1 MVCTR
6 IFFILTLPF
15 LAVSL
20 GSTIPK
26 RDNSTVTASPATMK
40 VSESPARPAIPAA
53 PSANSIPTANS
64 IPPALSVS
72 PSSTRSP
79 EQQVLPGKPA
89 APGKQISTAKS
100 ESAAGTVS
108 TTEPPSPSSNSTCKS
123 IRVRKEWRAL
133 SHAEKADYIK
143 SVKCLARLPSKLLGP
158 SYRRWDDF
166 HFHAYPNSPLIHGF
180 LSTNAKNR
188 GLFSNIGNSENHKGH
203 RLFTFMYERIIQDEC
218 NFQGTIPYWDW
229 SLDYQNITRSP
240 IWSSDPEIGF
250 GSNGSFFGPGSDPDD
265 LDAGVVTDGA
275 FAKFPIYH
283 PGRMML
289 QRNFHLKPPLAL
301 PGHYLGSQWFDPN
314 NLRIISSQTDYSS
327 FIMKLEGNY
336 KQPDGTTLPGP
347 HTIIHSFIGGDMPDL
362 SYAANDIDHVW
373 SVWQT
378 EDPANRTY
386 EYLPT
391 GGFPASL
398 NDELNYMGL
407 WPKTKVRDVMDTLKP
422 PFCYRYE

>member
-6 IFFILTLPF
+6 IFFILALPF

-26 RDNSTVTASPATMK
+26 RDNSTVTASPATIK
-40 VSESPARPAIPAA
+40 LPESPATPAIPAA

-100 ESAAGTVS
+100 ESAAETVS
-108 TTEPPSPSSNSTCKS
+108 RTEPPSPSSNSTCKS

-166 HFHAYPNSPLIHGF
+166 
-180 LSTNAKNR
+180 
-188 GLFSNIGNSENHKGH
+188 
-203 RLFTFMYERIIQDEC
+203 Q
-218 NFQGTIPYWDW
+218 YWDW

-301 PGHYLGSQWFDPN
+301 PGHYLGSQWFASLYNPFQSSSSDPN

-362 SYAANDIDHVW
+362 SYAANDHVW

-378 EDPANRTY
+378 ENPANRTY

-398 NDELNYMGL
+398 DDELNYMGL

>member
-166 HFHAYPNSPLIHGF
+166 QYVHSESRKRIHVRPLF
-180 LSTNAKNR
+180 LPW
-188 GLFSNIGNSENHKGH
+188 H

-362 SYAANDIDHVW
+362 SYAANDHVW

-398 NDELNYMGL
+398 DDELNYMGL

>member
-1 MVCTR
+1 MFPKYSPSYILENIQNCAPAE
-6 IFFILTLPF
+6 IIAHSIQPSAWSALDFFILTLPF

-53 PSANSIPTANS
+53 PSANHTNCNS

-100 ESAAGTVS
+100 ESRQ
-108 TTEPPSPSSNSTCKS
+108 E
-123 IRVRKEWRAL
+123 RKEWRAL

-166 HFHAYPNSPLIHGF
+166 QYVHSESRKRIHI
-180 LSTNAKNR
+180 L
-188 GLFSNIGNSENHKGH
+188 GLVIRLPEYYSITIGH
-203 RLFTFMYERIIQDEC
+203 L
-218 NFQGTIPYWDW
+218 
-229 SLDYQNITRSP
+229 TR
-240 IWSSDPEIGF
+240 
-250 GSNGSFFGPGSDPDD
+250 N
-265 LDAGVVTDGA
+265 AGVVTDGA
-275 FAKFPIYH
+275 FANPSLYN
-283 PGRMML
+283 PT
-289 QRNFHLKPPLAL
+289 Q
-301 PGHYLGSQWFDPN
+301 SSSSDPN

-362 SYAANDIDHVW
+362 SYAANDHVW

-422 PFCYRYE
+422 PFCYRFTRCAYGLNMLLRKFTADLIAICSRDPVQPSACT